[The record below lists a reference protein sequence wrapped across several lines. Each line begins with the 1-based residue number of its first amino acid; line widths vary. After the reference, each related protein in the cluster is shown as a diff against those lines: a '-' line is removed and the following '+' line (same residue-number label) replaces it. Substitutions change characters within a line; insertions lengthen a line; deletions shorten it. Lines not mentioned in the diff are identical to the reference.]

1 MFDRKETITMKTVDA
16 TILKSVFGHGQLRP
30 GQEELI
36 QAILDGRDLLGVMAT
51 GSGKSLCYQYPA
63 VAQGK
68 RCLVISPLISLMN
81 DQVQKL
87 RLCGVA
93 AAAIHSQQKDEE
105 RRNAELQWS
114 EGGLRFLYIA
124 PERLAHEGTLA
135 MLDVTKPDYVIIDEA
150 HCISQW
156 GHDFRPEYRGLGAL
170 KERWQVPIAAF
181 TATATPVVQRE
192 IAMQLGLKNPL
203 IRVHGFFR
211 PNLAFSA
218 LMEGS
223 EKRRHAALLDHLSPE
238 GATIIY
244 CASRQKVEDL
254 TEELRGAG
262 EPAFAYHAGLTAAI
276 RESSHAHFRDDS
288 RVILVAT
295 NAFGMGV
302 DRPDVRA
309 VLHAQMPGTLE
320 AYYQEAG
327 RAGRDGLP
335 ARCLLLHGPRDVSI
349 QEFFIRESLKLV
361 SREQQGPLEEHKNRQ
376 LEMMRRY
383 AYAPLCRQRAIM
395 DYFGDAETAQEACG
409 VCDYCLASTA
419 RVAEGSALAPIDDKT
434 QEMVRIVLSGAA
446 RLQGRFGATQII
458 DLVSGADT
466 QQIRRYGHQA
476 LPTYGRLKDIPKK
489 RLQSLLQLLIRQGY
503 LAQEGLRYPTLSLTA
518 PGREVMANRAAA
530 LVHGWD
536 AVRVRPKKDRAAV
549 PSAPTSPIDE
559 SLRDALRAWR
569 RAKARQLGMPPYT
582 LFWDRTLDELCRAR
596 PTSPEELLSI
606 WGIGEQKRRL
616 FGGELLA
623 ILKTHPGNA

>member
-1 MFDRKETITMKTVDA
+1 MKPVNA
-16 TILKSVFGHGQLRP
+16 TILKSVFGHSQLRP

-36 QAILDGRDLLGVMAT
+36 QTILSGQDLLGVMAT

-63 VAQGK
+63 VAQEK

-87 RLCGVA
+87 TLCGLP
-93 AAAIHSQQKDEE
+93 AAAIHSQLDAEK
-105 RRNAELQWS
+105 RRDAEIQWS
-114 EGGLRFLYIA
+114 EGRLRFLYIA

-156 GHDFRPEYRGLGAL
+156 GHDFRPDYRGLGAL
-170 KERWQVPIAAF
+170 KERWNVPIAAF

-192 IAMQLGLKNPL
+192 IAVQLGLKNPL

-218 LMEGS
+218 LQEGS
-223 EKRRHAALLDHLSPE
+223 EKRRHAVMLEHLSPE

-254 TEELRGAG
+254 TEELRHKG
-262 EPAFAYHAGLTAAI
+262 EPAFAYHAGLSASI
-276 RESSHAHFRDDS
+276 REKSHAHFRDDG

-302 DRPDVRA
+302 DRPDVRT
-309 VLHAQMPGTLE
+309 VIHAQMPGTLE

-335 ARCLLLHGPRDVSI
+335 ARCILLHGPRDVAI
-349 QEFFIRESLKLV
+349 QEFLIRESLKLV
-361 SREQQGPLEEHKNRQ
+361 PLEQQATLEEHKNRQ
-376 LEMMRRY
+376 LDMMRRY
-383 AYAPLCRQRAIM
+383 AYASLCRQRAIM
-395 DYFGDAETAQEACG
+395 DYFGDAETVQAACG
-409 VCDYCLASTA
+409 VCDYCLMSTA
-419 RVAEGSALAPIDDKT
+419 RVSEDNVSAPIDEKT

-458 DLVSGADT
+458 DLVAGADT
-466 QQIRRYGHQA
+466 QQIRRHGHHT
-476 LPTYGRLKDIPKK
+476 LPTYGRLKSIPKK
-489 RLQSLLQLLIRQGY
+489 RLQTLLQALVRQGY
-503 LAQEGLRYPTLSLTA
+503 LEQEGLRYPTLRLTE
-518 PGREVMANRAAA
+518 PGRAVMANRAM
-530 LVHGWD
+530 
-536 AVRVRPKKDRAAV
+536 AVVPDWNTSSARAKKERA
-549 PSAPTSPIDE
+549 SMPTSRTSPHNE
-559 SLRDALRAWR
+559 KLRDALRAWR
-569 RAKARQLGMPPYT
+569 TAKAHQLGMPPYT
-582 LFWDRTLDELCRAR
+582 LFWDRTLDELCRVC
-596 PTSPEELLSI
+596 PTTPEELLEI

-623 ILKTHPGNA
+623 ILKSY